1 MSHGCRGY
9 QMNRR
14 SMLGTSL
21 AAGSFL
27 GLNLQ
32 SLVARAGTD
41 RKATAEHVILFW
53 NSGGMSHI
61 DTFDP
66 KPGRPT
72 QGDFNPIDTSVSGVQ
87 ISELFPK
94 VAKQMHHVALMRSIA
109 GVNGDHGRGTYQLQ
123 TSYNTFPNLRHP
135 GLGNIAANE
144 LEQIGDLPSFV
155 SISGQ
160 GTRAGYLGQ
169 KNEAFYVGVPG
180 EKDPYLAFPEGIA
193 QLRGNKRLE
202 ALQKMNSR
210 FVSDAPSVEFT
221 ATETATKDAV
231 QLMRSPALKAFEL
244 DNETEVNRD
253 RYGRTAFGRGCM
265 VARRLV
271 EEGVRFV
278 QVNRGGFDTHYNAF
292 PAMQAH
298 GETMDPAL
306 ASLIEDLAASGK
318 LDSTLIIMLSEFGRT
333 PKINKDA
340 GRDHHAGVFT
350 VFMAGGGIKGGTVV
364 GSSDEDGYKP
374 KDRPVQVADIH
385 ASVCY
390 ALGIDPNKEV
400 LTPLQRPLKLVDN
413 GKPVMELFS

>member
-9 QMNRR
+9 QVSRR
-14 SMLGTSL
+14 AVLG
-21 AAGSFL
+21 AGAGTFL
-27 GLNLQ
+27 GLNVRN
-32 SLVARAGTD
+32 LVALAGTD
-41 RKATAEHVILFW
+41 RKPSAEHVILFW
-53 NSGGMSHI
+53 NGGGMSHI

-72 QGDFNPIDTSVSGVQ
+72 QGEFNPIDTSVPGVQ
-87 ISELFPK
+87 ISEIFPLLS
-94 VAKQMHHVALMRSIA
+94 KQMHHVGLIRSIA
-109 GVNGDHGRGTYQLQ
+109 GKNGDHGRGTYQLQ

-135 GLGNIAANE
+135 GLGNIATHE
-144 LEQIGDLPSFV
+144 LPQLGDLPAFV

-169 KNEAFYVGVPG
+169 KCEAFYVGKPG

-202 ALQKMNSR
+202 ALERINAR
-210 FVSDAPSVEFT
+210 FVSKAPGEDFK

-231 QLMRSPALKAFEL
+231 QLMQSPALEAFEL
-244 DNETEVNRD
+244 DKESDETRD
-253 RYGRTAFGRGCM
+253 RYGRTEFGRGCLL
-265 VARRLV
+265 ARRLV
-271 EEGVRFV
+271 EKGVRFV

-306 ASLIEDLAASGK
+306 SSLISDLAANGLLSK
-318 LDSTLIIMLSEFGRT
+318 TLIIMLSEFGRT

-350 VFMAGGGIKGGTVV
+350 VFTAGGGVKGGTVV
-364 GSSDEDGYKP
+364 GTSDEDGYKP
-374 KDRPVQVADIH
+374 KDRPVEVPDIH

-390 ALGIDPNKEV
+390 ALGINPDKEV
-400 LTPLQRPLKLVDN
+400 ITPLQRPLKLVDN
-413 GKPVMELFS
+413 GKPVMELFG